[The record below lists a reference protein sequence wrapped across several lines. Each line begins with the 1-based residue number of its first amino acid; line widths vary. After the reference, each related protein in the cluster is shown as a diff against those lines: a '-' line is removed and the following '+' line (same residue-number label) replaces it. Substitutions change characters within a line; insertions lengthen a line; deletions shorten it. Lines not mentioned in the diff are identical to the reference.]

1 MIKRSLLCLACSLW
15 LADALADDLAGQG
28 KIVFMEAAEPA
39 CSICHTLSDAGATGE
54 IGPNLDELAPSQDQV
69 RNAVKGGVGLMPA
82 FGDALTEEQINAVA
96 YYVNLVTG
104 GGS

>member
-1 MIKRSLLCLACSLW
+1 MIKRCVLGLAFGLW
-15 LADALADDLAGQG
+15 GAHALADDLASQG
-28 KIVFMEAAEPA
+28 KIVFMEAAQPA

-54 IGPNLDELAPSQDQV
+54 IGPNLDELAPSQEQV

-82 FGDALTEEQINAVA
+82 FGDTLTEEQIKAVA
-96 YYVNLVTG
+96 HYVASITG